1 VSTQQ
6 LLLIAAA
13 ALLVFWTLG
22 AHNRLVALRNAI
34 IAAWAQVDEPLKRR
48 AAALAALVAGLR
60 AHLPDES
67 GALDAAL
74 AAQSQLQAAA
84 DALGARPA
92 LAPRASALAAAEAAL
107 SAALS
112 RLLALLEQRSGLAG
126 ADDLTPHVA
135 ALRDATQRLA
145 FARQLFND
153 AVRHYNEAAQ
163 QFPTRLLAGLFGF
176 GAAGTL

>member
-6 LLLIAAA
+6 LLLIATA
-13 ALLVFWTLG
+13 ALLVFWMLG

-34 IAAWAQVDEPLKRR
+34 IAAWAQVDEPLRRR
-48 AAALAALVAGLR
+48 AVALTALVAGLR
-60 AHLPDES
+60 EHLPDENS
-67 GALDAAL
+67 ALDAAL

-92 LAPRASALAAAEAAL
+92 LAPRAVALAAAESGLA
-107 SAALS
+107 AALS
-112 RLLALLEQRSGLAG
+112 RLLALLEQRRDLAM
-126 ADDLTPHVA
+126 ADDLAPHLA
-135 ALRDATQRLA
+135 TLRDAMQRLV

-153 AVRHYNEAAQ
+153 AVRSYNEAAH